1 MNPYIKI
8 PLNIIIP
15 ADKYVVKSQRE
26 IKEYSSEGNSGS
38 QKVIGQRYELVDVSS
53 YELFTVK
60 VPETSPSIPQVMIE
74 RRAHQPI
81 FATLKNAYFSFY
93 VNQGRL
99 AMSFTAEGISLLDDD
114 EVDLTE

>member
-8 PLNIIIP
+8 RLNTILP
-15 ADKYVVKSQRE
+15 AERFVVKSQRE
-26 IKEYSSEGNSGS
+26 IKEFSSEGNSGS

-74 RRAHQPI
+74 RAHQPI

>member
-8 PLNIIIP
+8 PLTTILP
-15 ADKYVVKSQRE
+15 ADRFVVKSQRE
-26 IKEYSSEGNSGS
+26 IREYSSEGNSGS
-38 QKVIGQRYELVDVSS
+38 QKVIGQRYELVDTTS

-74 RRAHQPI
+74 RANQPLL
-81 FATLKNAYFSFY
+81 ATLKNAKFSFY

-99 AMSFTAEGISLLDDD
+99 AMSFTAEEITLFNDDD
-114 EVDLTE
+114 DLLK

>member
-8 PLNIIIP
+8 RLNTILP
-15 ADKYVVKSQRE
+15 AERFVVKSQRE
-26 IKEYSSEGNSGS
+26 IKEFSSEGKSGS

-60 VPETSPSIPQVMIE
+60 VPETSPSIPQSTIE
-74 RRAHQPI
+74 REHHPI
-81 FATLKNAYFSFY
+81 FASLKNAYFSFY

>member
-8 PLNIIIP
+8 RLNTILP
-15 ADKYVVKSQRE
+15 AERFVVKSQRE
-26 IKEYSSEGNSGS
+26 IKEFSSEGNTGN

-74 RRAHQPI
+74 RHQPI